1 MSIKIYD
8 DSNVA
13 RQPRQFTVVNS
24 IQVAYRAVSIAVLVN
39 YTTGTGSTSYF
50 VGLTRVQRTL
60 AGTVLF

>member
-39 YTTGTGSTSYF
+39 YTTGTGSPQFY
-50 VGLTRVQRTL
+50 QR
-60 AGTVLF
+60 AKQHRK